1 MGEVAVTEQVEEQEQ
16 WIPVAE
22 ASRQA
27 REFVLSFLPKDEPE
41 DHDCE
46 TCRVIRAVAD
56 GFKSPE

>member
-1 MGEVAVTEQVEEQEQ
+1 MGEVVVSEQQVEEQ

-27 REFVLSFLPKDEPE
+27 REFVLGFLPADADE

-46 TCRVIRAVAD
+46 TCRVIRAIAD
-56 GFKSPE
+56 GFLAPE